1 MIYNEISLLYF
12 LVILNDIK
20 NEFLNVYFDLNK

>member
-12 LVILNDIK
+12 LIILNDIK
-20 NEFLNVYFDLNK
+20 NEFLNIYFDLNK